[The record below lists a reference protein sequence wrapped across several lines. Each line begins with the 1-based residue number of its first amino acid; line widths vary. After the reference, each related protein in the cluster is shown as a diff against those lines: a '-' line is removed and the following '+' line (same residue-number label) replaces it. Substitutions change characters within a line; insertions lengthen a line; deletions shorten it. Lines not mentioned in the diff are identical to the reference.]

1 MLGFKCK
8 HAVTQRSH
16 TRGHSAKPPAAA
28 AQLICRRRSRQQ
40 YASSSEPAPTSRTPI
55 NRKILRTEE
64 AVLHTQNRLVNSEDQ
79 ARYTSLCSRISSVCS
94 PACILTLP
102 TRTSVS
108 SELARASWTLMEL
121 FEMDR
126 HQL

>member
-1 MLGFKCK
+1 M
-8 HAVTQRSH
+8 
-16 TRGHSAKPPAAA
+16 
-28 AQLICRRRSRQQ
+28 
-40 YASSSEPAPTSRTPI
+40 
-55 NRKILRTEE
+55 
-64 AVLHTQNRLVNSEDQ
+64 QNRLVNSEDQ

-108 SELARASWTLMEL
+108 SELAQASWTMIMEL

-126 HQL
+126 YQLRQAAAMW

>member
-1 MLGFKCK
+1 MRGRSSGK
-8 HAVTQRSH
+8 TQLSMPL
-16 TRGHSAKPPAAA
+16 TPAARS
-28 AQLICRRRSRQQ
+28 LRRRAAHQS
-40 YASSSEPAPTSRTPI
+40 
-55 NRKILRTEE
+55 KDLEE

-102 TRTSVS
+102 MRTSVS
-108 SELARASWTLMEL
+108 SELAQASWTLMEL

-126 HQL
+126 YQLQRAAAMVILSDIIANAQ